1 MPKPN
6 GINSMVRGNNI
17 VYALFSLGIL
27 AAAGAVYTAA
37 IGWLWFRQ
45 ERLLFE
51 PTTLPPDCV
60 LATDPDLHELWIDVP
75 GARLSAVHLRLPNP
89 RGVIFFLHGNSG
101 NLTDCLVDLDA
112 FRQVNFDVVMFD
124 YRGYGKSSGCI
135 ASEEQ
140 LRGDVRTVWSKFSDE
155 YEGKRVVISG
165 QSLGTGLAAG
175 LAAELCAA
183 GRTPDLTLLVS
194 PYSSGRA
201 LADELYPWVPRQ
213 VLRYPLHT
221 VEDAIRLQGPLMLI
235 HGDRDELIGIHHS
248 EALRTAVPKAKLLRV
263 EGAGHNDLHKF
274 PSFREM
280 VAGALGCL

>member
-1 MPKPN
+1 MA
-6 GINSMVRGNNI
+6 RGNNT

-51 PTTLPPDCV
+51 PTTLPPDWV

-101 NLTDCLVDLDA
+101 NLTDCLVDLEA

-124 YRGYGKSSGCI
+124 YRGYGKSTGYI

-140 LRGDVRTVWSKFSDE
+140 LRADVRAVWAEFAGQ
-155 YEGKRVVISG
+155 YEGRRVVISG

-221 VEDAIRLQGPLMLI
+221 VDDVMRLQGSLMLI
-235 HGDRDELIGIHHS
+235 HGDKDELIGIHHS
-248 EALRTAVPKAKLLRV
+248 EALRTAVPQAKLLRV
-263 EGAGHNDLHKF
+263 EGAGHNNLHNF